1 MIYELDH
8 WVLFDSMTPDQIAR
22 LKNVIASKTTP
33 TSEKPAER
41 DLFQSMLETETA
53 KLEKR

>member
-22 LKNVIASKTTP
+22 LKNVISTKAAP
-33 TSEKPAER
+33 ASEKPVER
-41 DLFQSMLETETA
+41 GLFQSLLETETA
-53 KLEKR
+53 KLEK